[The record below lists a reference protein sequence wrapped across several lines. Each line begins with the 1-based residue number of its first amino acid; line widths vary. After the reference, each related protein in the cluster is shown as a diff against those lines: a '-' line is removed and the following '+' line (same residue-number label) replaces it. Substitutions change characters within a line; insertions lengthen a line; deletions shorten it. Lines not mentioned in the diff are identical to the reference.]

1 MNIEVLES
9 AKLDLLKGYEFY
21 EFQEA
26 GIGEY
31 FLDSL
36 YSDIDSLHFYAGIH
50 PKNEVGFHY
59 MFSKVFPFAIYYKV
73 DEKSVWV
80 YAILDCR
87 ANPKKLDDK
96 LK

>member
-1 MNIEVLES
+1 
-9 AKLDLLKGYEFY
+9 
-21 EFQEA
+21 
-26 GIGEY
+26 
-31 FLDSL
+31 
-36 YSDIDSLHFYAGIH
+36 
-50 PKNEVGFHY
+50 

-73 DEKSVWV
+73 NEKRVCV